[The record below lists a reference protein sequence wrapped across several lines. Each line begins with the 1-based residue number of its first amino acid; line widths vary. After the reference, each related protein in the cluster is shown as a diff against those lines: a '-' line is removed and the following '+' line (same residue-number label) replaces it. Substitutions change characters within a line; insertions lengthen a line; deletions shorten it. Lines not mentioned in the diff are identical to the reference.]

1 MGESDSANAAVIDK
15 LRARAALGKQKY
27 DTTMDRTDLTYLD
40 WLIHTQQE
48 LLDAC
53 VYIEKL
59 IQLEHSKRIAQ

>member
-1 MGESDSANAAVIDK
+1 MGEIDSVNAGVIDK

-27 DTTMDRTDLTYLD
+27 DTTMDRTDLTYSA
-40 WLIHTQQE
+40 WLVHTQQE

-59 IQLEHSKRIAQ
+59 IQLEHLKRTKQ

>member
-1 MGESDSANAAVIDK
+1 MGETDSVNAAVIDK